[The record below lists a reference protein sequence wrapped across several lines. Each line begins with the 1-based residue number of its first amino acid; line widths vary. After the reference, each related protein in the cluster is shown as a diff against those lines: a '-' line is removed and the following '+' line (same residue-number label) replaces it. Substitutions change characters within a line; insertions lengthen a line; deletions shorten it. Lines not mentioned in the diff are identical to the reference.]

1 MINLEI
7 TIKDGRR
14 DNNGLLNMSIKN
26 LDINKSSDVSINMVQ
41 LFKTLKFVPSEKS
54 LDILFFAIYVH
65 LIDNLLPRDIL
76 AVDNW
81 QREIRIKVPV
91 SDPLLWNNRKQ
102 IIIEALDFL
111 TGDEWNIEFYE
122 LSEKYF

>member
-54 LDILFFAIYVH
+54 LDILFFAIFHFH
-65 LIDNLLPRDIL
+65 L
-76 AVDNW
+76 
-81 QREIRIKVPV
+81 PV
-91 SDPLLWNNRKQ
+91 
-102 IIIEALDFL
+102 F
-111 TGDEWNIEFYE
+111 
-122 LSEKYF
+122 